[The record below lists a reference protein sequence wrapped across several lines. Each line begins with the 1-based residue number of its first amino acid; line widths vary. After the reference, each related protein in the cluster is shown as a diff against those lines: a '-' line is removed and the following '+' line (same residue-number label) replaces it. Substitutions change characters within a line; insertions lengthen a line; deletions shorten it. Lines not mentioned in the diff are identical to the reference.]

1 MKNQIKLLLSAVAL
15 VGFQAYGQNLVQNP
29 GFETGDFTD
38 WSGHTGLTFV
48 EPSGYGDYSAH
59 SGNFFV
65 YFGNQYGDDYISQNI
80 ADSAGAVYN
89 LSYWVAGD
97 GSGYS
102 DVNVY
107 WDGILV
113 SSVANPIGLANPYA
127 YSEYGTL
134 VTGTGLD
141 TLSIGLRNDPSWDAL
156 DDVSVAPDAGS
167 TMSMMALGLLGLG
180 GIARRFRR

>member
-48 EPSGYGDYSAH
+48 ERSGYGGYSAH

-65 YFGNQYGDDYISQNI
+65 YFGNIGGDDYISQNI
-80 ADSAGAVYN
+80 ADSVGAVYN
-89 LSYWVAGD
+89 LSYWVAGNGD
-97 GSGYS
+97 TAS

-107 WDGILV
+107 WDGLLV
-113 SSVANPIGLANPYA
+113 SSVNPIPLQGYVQ
-127 YSEYGTL
+127 YGTD
-134 VTGTGLD
+134 VIGTGLD
-141 TLSIGLRNDPSWDAL
+141 TLSIGLRQDPSWDAL